1 MHFAAAGFAEAS
13 LREWTLDQEASFRKP
28 IQASTNRAD
37 HCCFRRYGIRLLAA
51 AANLH
56 DRTRC
61 DCNRIQG
68 TCLWIQIEYCAVVIC
83 GIIIV
88 YLVCSPK
95 KIIHCQS
102 AEGGFGVGIV
112 GGGAVALRFLFVS
125 LQTKRF
131 PKFCRVLPIPTL

>member
-95 KIIHCQS
+95 KIILPECRRGLWRRNCGWWR
-102 AEGGFGVGIV
+102 GGSSF
-112 GGGAVALRFLFVS
+112 FVCFS
-125 LQTKRF
+125 SNEEISEIL
-131 PKFCRVLPIPTL
+131 